1 MVTGTL
7 LGWSSDLHESVE
19 PKPKRG
25 FRNKLGGSQ
34 NCERCKEM
42 SGPGRSVRL
51 VELVGSTRL
60 GEMFRRKV
68 RQRRW
73 GVTLVT
79 LGVAAIGLWLF
90 SDILGSTGWSPV
102 KVSSLPFSACF
113 LQPSLLGLLR
123 LSSAFWS
130 WPRDMSPLR
139 LRILWMTIRRW
150 RRPRW

>member
-1 MVTGTL
+1 
-7 LGWSSDLHESVE
+7 
-19 PKPKRG
+19 
-25 FRNKLGGSQ
+25 
-34 NCERCKEM
+34 M

-90 SDILGSTGWSPV
+90 SDILGSTGWSPI
-102 KVSSLPFSACF
+102 KVLELAVF
-113 LQPSLLGLLR
+113 SLLFTT
-123 LSSAFWS
+123 LSFGFTQAFVGFLVLAEGHE
-130 WPRDMSPLR
+130 PLKITNT
-139 LRILWMTIRRW
+139 LDDHTPLASTAVVMPVFNEDVSTVFGNIRTLY
-150 RRPRW
+150 RPANERVR